1 MKEIQGTYRQATGEL
16 PFRLTNDYL
25 FRALLQKN
33 NKVLKHLTCSLMR
46 IRPEEVKEVRV
57 ENPIVLGE
65 AVRDKEFILDVK
77 VSLNS
82 EEIINYE
89 MQSTDTSSPTLFR
102 SKITIFIQPFPF
114 CQPEPCPT
122 ALLPVPSWSPV

>member
-89 MQSTDTSSPTLFR
+89 MQVANRGDWPMR
-102 SKITIFIQPFPF
+102 SLVYLCREFDQLQHGEDYRDI
-114 CQPEPCPT
+114 
-122 ALLPVPSWSPV
+122 